1 MILIS
6 KSKCLLYYLLGL
18 NFFLKVLIAIRPLK
32 YIDNLTIQDDSYLA
46 LTIARNIAKGLGP
59 FYGTDYTNGFQP
71 LYVFLMTPI
80 YMLFPND
87 LITPVHL
94 ALILLTIFDTL
105 TLYMLYKLV
114 SSNSQSPITPFI
126 IMIAWIFNTYV
137 ILITLNG
144 LETAIAI
151 FFIVSCYYYYQTNR
165 TQLHGGNGVKPF
177 VILGVLLGL
186 AMLARIDN
194 AILAMVVGIAIF
206 IGKIREGKSK
216 TAIVRNMLILF
227 VSALVVYSPWMIYS
241 YHYTGSIFPVSGR
254 AVRLI
259 ALAEVNNNPTLTNW
273 YFPQFLR
280 AFMHTAARNPIYIVM
295 LIGLIAALP
304 RYTGISFREIKTRLQ
319 QHNLYLSFCILLF
332 GSYAFYIFGS
342 WFFSRYLYPIML
354 LFILYLSEVIDC
366 YIINLR
372 ILRFKRLFVP
382 AIIVFLIVVALARPS
397 FRNYYFKK
405 DTTHWGYMNLGLWAR
420 DNFPD
425 GTIIGAPQT
434 GALGYFANNLTVINL
449 DGVVNRKAYEAN
461 RRKENIEYIRQC
473 GIKYVIDWKAEWDFI
488 KVESRNLKPD
498 DLILVKKIE
507 GFKTWGYEWYLY
519 RVNDKD
525 ASN

>member
-342 WFFSRYLYPIML
+342 WFFSRYL
-354 LFILYLSEVIDC
+354 
-366 YIINLR
+366 
-372 ILRFKRLFVP
+372 
-382 AIIVFLIVVALARPS
+382 
-397 FRNYYFKK
+397 
-405 DTTHWGYMNLGLWAR
+405 
-420 DNFPD
+420 
-425 GTIIGAPQT
+425 
-434 GALGYFANNLTVINL
+434 
-449 DGVVNRKAYEAN
+449 
-461 RRKENIEYIRQC
+461 
-473 GIKYVIDWKAEWDFI
+473 
-488 KVESRNLKPD
+488 
-498 DLILVKKIE
+498 
-507 GFKTWGYEWYLY
+507 
-519 RVNDKD
+519 
-525 ASN
+525 

>member
-1 MILIS
+1 MS
-6 KSKCLLYYLLGL
+6 KLKTLLYYLLGL
-18 NFFLKVLIAIRPLK
+18 NFLLKFIIAIRPLK
-32 YIDNLTIQDDSYLA
+32 YIDNITIQDDSYLA

-59 FYGTDYTNGFQP
+59 LYGTNFTNGFQP
-71 LYVFLMTPI
+71 LYVFLMAPI
-80 YMLFPND
+80 YAIFPND

-94 ALILLTIFDTL
+94 ALIMLTIFDTL

-114 SSNSQSPITPFI
+114 SLKSQSPIAPFI
-126 IMIAWIFNTYV
+126 IMTAWIFNTYV
-137 ILITLNG
+137 ILMTLNG
-144 LETAIAI
+144 LETAIAM
-151 FFIVSCYYYYQTNR
+151 FFIAICYYYYQTNCR
-165 TQLHGGNGVKPF
+165 QLHEGNSVGPF

-194 AILAMVVGIAIF
+194 AILAMVIGIAII
-206 IGKIREGKSK
+206 IGNFKAGKSK
-216 TAIVRNMLILF
+216 TAIIRNMLILF
-227 VSALVVYSPWMIYS
+227 ASALVVYSPWMIYS

-295 LIGLIAALP
+295 LLGLIAALP
-304 RYTGISFREIKTRLQ
+304 RYTGISFREIKARLE
-319 QHNLYLSFCILLF
+319 QHNVYLSFCILLF

-366 YIINLR
+366 YIINIRSIR
-372 ILRFKRLFVP
+372 IKRLFVP
-382 AIIVFLIVVALARPS
+382 TFIIFLIVVAPARPS
-397 FRNYYFKK
+397 FRNYFFKK

-420 DNFPD
+420 DNFPE

-461 RRKENIEYIRQC
+461 RRRENIEYIRQC
-473 GIKYVIDWKAEWDFI
+473 GIKYVIDWKAEWDLI
-488 KVESRNLKPD
+488 KVESRNLRPD

-507 GFKTWGYEWYLY
+507 GFQSWGYEWYLY
-519 RVNDKD
+519 KVNDKEG
-525 ASN
+525 NPKR

>member
-1 MILIS
+1 MTSIS
-6 KSKCLLYYLLGL
+6 KSKYLLYYLLGL
-18 NFFLKVLIAIRPLK
+18 NFLLKFFIAIRPLK

-80 YMLFPND
+80 YAIFPND
-87 LITPVHL
+87 LITPVHIALVVL
-94 ALILLTIFDTL
+94 AIFDTM
-105 TLYMLYKLV
+105 TLYMLHKLI
-114 SSNSQSPITPFI
+114 SSKSQSPVTPFI
-126 IMIAWIFNTYV
+126 IMIAWIFNTYI
-137 ILITLNG
+137 ILMSLNG
-144 LETAIAI
+144 LETAVAM
-151 FFIVSCYYYYQTNR
+151 FSIVTCYYYYQTNR
-165 TQLHGGNGVKPF
+165 LQLYEGNGVKPF

-194 AILAMVVGIAIF
+194 AILALVIGIAII
-206 IGKIREGKSK
+206 IGSIRARKSK
-216 TAIVRNMLILF
+216 RAIVGNMLILIA
-227 VSALVVYSPWMIYS
+227 SALFVYSPWMIYS
-241 YHYTGSIFPVSGR
+241 YHYTGSIFPISGQ

-280 AFMHTAARNPIYIVM
+280 AIMHTAARNPTYIVM
-295 LIGLIAALP
+295 LICLIAALP
-304 RYTGISFREIKTRLQ
+304 RYTRISFRELTTRLQ

-372 ILRFKRLFVP
+372 NLRFKRLFVP

-405 DTTHWGYMNLGLWAR
+405 DTTHWGYMNLGVWAH
-420 DNFPD
+420 DNFAD

-434 GALGYFANNLTVINL
+434 GALGYFANNLTIINL

-461 RRKENIEYIRQC
+461 RRRENIEYIRQC
-473 GIKYVIDWKAEWDFI
+473 GIKYVIDWKAEWDLI
-488 KVESRNLKPD
+488 KVESRNYRPD

-507 GFKTWGYEWYLY
+507 GFQSWGYEWYLY
-519 RVNDKD
+519 RVNY
-525 ASN
+525 NN